1 MLTTNADKVS
11 SDALCWS
18 MNHILYKMQNNI
30 SEAVLTNSL
39 QEDKSHAILL
49 VHARALIH
57 PTCNGVALCCTG
69 SFEQVLDLF
78 HHLPS
83 ASSAQVT

>member
-1 MLTTNADKVS
+1 MLDYNTHHSLLSMLTTNADKVS

-39 QEDKSHAILL
+39 QED
-49 VHARALIH
+49 
-57 PTCNGVALCCTG
+57 
-69 SFEQVLDLF
+69 
-78 HHLPS
+78 
-83 ASSAQVT
+83 